1 MTRTTLLP
9 AFALV
14 LAPVL
19 AGCGSGA
26 DPMQRFVGTWAFTSG
41 TDDVSCPNGNSSE
54 KLAGSITVDAQ
65 ADGDLVVH
73 DAAGCNFAYTV
84 AGDTATVADR
94 RSCSFPV
101 PELGQGVTAAVDYD
115 SLTLAT
121 SDGKTMTDSFAGKVA
136 YTSSAGTLYCV
147 FSGRAT
153 LDKQTGG

>member
-1 MTRTTLLP
+1 MTRNLLLA
-9 AFALV
+9 AFAF
-14 LAPVL
+14 VL
-19 AGCGSGA
+19 AGCGSGT
-26 DPMQRFVGTWAFTSG
+26 DPMQRFVGTWSFTSG

-65 ADGDLVVH
+65 ADGGLVVH
-73 DAAGCNFAYTV
+73 DAAGCDFAYTV

-121 SDGKTMTDSFAGKVA
+121 SDGKTMTDSFAGKVT